1 MQFQT
6 TYTGTDNKRGYGH
19 GNKRCNSGLTI
30 FQLHKIPED
39 TKNIGQDF
47 HVDYYVNKKISQ
59 TDNRI
64 RNSSDQ
70 LYVDDLV

>member
-1 MQFQT
+1 M
-6 TYTGTDNKRGYGH
+6 GTDNKGGYRH
-19 GNKRCNSGLTI
+19 GNKRCNLGLTF
-30 FQLHKIPED
+30 FQLHKIQED